1 VRGNVTHALRALGG
15 PVASVPHGQGGVHGE
30 ARAGLAQGIGRR
42 GRHGAGGEVT
52 GQGVVGGALPRSS
65 ILGGHGHVLGRA
77 WGGRTMSLRGGVGLG
92 GQQDG
97 VHPLGVSLVEQK
109 GEREGFWQGL
119 ALGSPPSL

>member
-1 VRGNVTHALRALGG
+1 VCGNATHALRALGG
-15 PVASVPHGQGGVHGE
+15 LVASVRRGRGGMHGE
-30 ARAGLAQGIGRR
+30 ARAGLAQGVGRR

-65 ILGGHGHVLGRA
+65 VLGGHGDVLGRA
-77 WGGRTMSLRGGVGLG
+77 WGGQTVSVRGGVSLG

-109 GEREGFWQGL
+109 G
-119 ALGSPPSL
+119 